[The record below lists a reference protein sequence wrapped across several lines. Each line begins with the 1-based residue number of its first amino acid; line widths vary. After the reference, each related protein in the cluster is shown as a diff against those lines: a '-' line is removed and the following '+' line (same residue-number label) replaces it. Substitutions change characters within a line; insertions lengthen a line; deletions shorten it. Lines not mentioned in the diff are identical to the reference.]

1 MFMNMS
7 KRVKFFLG
15 HFCISLFIA
24 SIVVGVVFFIWYPSP
39 QAKAVNVTHIFL
51 MMLMIDVIIGPVLG
65 LLVYKDGKKTL
76 KFDLAVIILIQL
88 SALCYGVYSIAQ
100 GRPVWIVY
108 SIDRFELIKNNEI
121 IDQDIQKAQLEY
133 QHPSWLGPQ
142 LVAMQLSLNGEQRN
156 KEMFNEV
163 FSGISLAQHPERYVN
178 LNSVT
183 AQIQQ
188 RVEKLELLS
197 HYNDPVMVKEIL
209 TKYPQANSFVPL
221 KASAV
226 DMTVLIN
233 KEKGEVVKIVD
244 LRPWK

>member
-1 MFMNMS
+1 MKKNNLGAILHLALLLLGVTSIWAQQTPTNTSSSTVS
-7 KRVKFFLG
+7 KYDYYDAFAPFFYANNG
-15 HFCISLFIA
+15 TSTRSA
-24 SIVVGVVFFIWYPSP
+24 SGQPGAEYWQNSADYKLT
-39 QAKAVNVTHIFL
+39 AKL
-51 MMLMIDVIIGPVLG
+51 D
-65 LLVYKDGKKTL
+65 
-76 KFDLAVIILIQL
+76 
-88 SALCYGVYSIAQ
+88 
-100 GRPVWIVY
+100 
-108 SIDRFELIKNNEI
+108 EKNNEI